1 MNTRKS
7 SVSVVRSTYIMF
19 VAIIVAW
26 IAAWMAKVHL
36 EKGIQWLGSNQGGF
50 VYWTTAKIVIWII
63 PALWLLQISGR
74 TIRDTFNLA
83 HWKAW
88 LAWGGGLGALIAL
101 TGIIPNYLGGNA
113 ILPSQFSFSLLNV
126 IVIAPV
132 FEEFLMRGAIL
143 GNLQQGHSFFVAN
156 IISSL
161 MFVVLH
167 MPGWYFMG
175 VLSENFV
182 GPVGAFSIFLVSLA
196 FGYATHRSRS
206 VMGGVLCHFLN
217 NLF

>member
-1 MNTRKS
+1 
-7 SVSVVRSTYIMF
+7 
-19 VAIIVAW
+19 
-26 IAAWMAKVHL
+26 
-36 EKGIQWLGSNQGGF
+36 
-50 VYWTTAKIVIWII
+50 
-63 PALWLLQISGR
+63 
-74 TIRDTFNLA
+74 
-83 HWKAW
+83 
-88 LAWGGGLGALIAL
+88 
-101 TGIIPNYLGGNA
+101 
-113 ILPSQFSFSLLNV
+113 
-126 IVIAPV
+126 
-132 FEEFLMRGAIL
+132 MRGAIL